1 MKNFFRI
8 DYGTFTPP
16 DFVMS
21 SALITQTAQGAVLSV
36 ISNVLAQVIT
46 SYKYNTPFSLDISQI
61 IKFVV
66 FSIISNP
73 PNIVWQGFIED
84 LFPTTIRESPPKSST
99 ANGKPVPASA
109 QKTRTS
115 KSNVLI
121 KFLLDQTVGSVV
133 NTLMFIVYIGYVNA
147 PPSVTGPWP
156 AVWRDVQEKLWPM
169 MKDGYKLWPFFS
181 LASFLW
187 IPVDKRVVAGCL
199 VGVGWGIYLSL
210 SVGA

>member
-1 MKNFFRI
+1 
-8 DYGTFTPP
+8 
-16 DFVMS
+16 MS
-21 SALITQTAQGAVLSV
+21 SALISQTAQGAALSV
-36 ISNVLAQVIT
+36 ISNVLAQVIS
-46 SYKYNTPFSLDISQI
+46 SYRKNTPFALDISQI
-61 IKFVV
+61 IKFVI

-84 LFPTTIRESPPKSST
+84 QFPTTIREPTPKSAT

-115 KSNVLI
+115 KRNVLI
-121 KFLLDQTVGSVV
+121 KFILDQTVGSVV
-133 NTLMFIVYIGYVNA
+133 NTLMFIVYIGHVNA
-147 PPSVTGPWP
+147 PTSGTLEGPWP
-156 AVWRDVQEKLWPM
+156 AIWSDVQEKLWPM

-187 IPVDKRVVAGCL
+187 IPVEKRVVAGCL

-210 SVGA
+210 MVGP

>member
-1 MKNFFRI
+1 
-8 DYGTFTPP
+8 
-16 DFVMS
+16 MS
-21 SALITQTAQGAVLSV
+21 SALISQTAQGAALSV
-36 ISNVLAQVIT
+36 ISNVLAQVIS
-46 SYKYNTPFSLDISQI
+46 SYRKNTPFALDISQI
-61 IKFVV
+61 IKFVI

-84 LFPTTIRESPPKSST
+84 QFPTTIREPTPKSAT

-115 KSNVLI
+115 KRNVLI
-121 KFLLDQTVGSVV
+121 KFILDQTVGSVV

-147 PPSVTGPWP
+147 PTSGTLEGPWP
-156 AVWRDVQEKLWPM
+156 AIWSDVQEKLWPM

-187 IPVDKRVVAGCL
+187 IPVEKRVVAGCL

-210 SVGA
+210 MVGP